1 MAFADINLMLSR
13 GKSSFQNTSK
23 QWLWEEFTKASKPEP
38 PSLQRLIQMQDAY
51 HEGAHLSLPDPCR
64 ARMPTSSQHRN
75 LLFSRVLPFR
85 QTSLLQL
92 QNFEVLWHHA
102 KPLTALYLNISCL
115 PPSPPKLLLPEG
127 KPQSDRKDKEG
138 EGHATLA
145 FKQWCHT
152 IS

>member
-1 MAFADINLMLSR
+1 
-13 GKSSFQNTSK
+13 
-23 QWLWEEFTKASKPEP
+23 
-38 PSLQRLIQMQDAY
+38 MQDAY
-51 HEGAHLSLPDPCR
+51 HEGAQPSLPNPCR
-64 ARMPTSSQHRN
+64 ARMPTFSRKRN

-115 PPSPPKLLLPEG
+115 PTHTHTHTNYFFLKENH
-127 KPQSDRKDKEG
+127 SDRKDKEG

-145 FKQWCHT
+145 FKQ
-152 IS
+152 